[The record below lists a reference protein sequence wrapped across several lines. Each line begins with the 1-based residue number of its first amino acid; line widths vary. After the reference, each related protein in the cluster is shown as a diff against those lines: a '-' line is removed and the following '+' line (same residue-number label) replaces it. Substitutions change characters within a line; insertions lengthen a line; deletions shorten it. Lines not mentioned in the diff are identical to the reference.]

1 MPHNGMVQNITS
13 IGVTTSDCRT
23 EAGPTL
29 LWMDAGAGDSASSGG
44 HCELKYNRVHS
55 RLHPRERQTRTTSR
69 CMVPRCSATSSGM
82 SYSIR
87 GGERLRG
94 PPRGSSVVLP
104 SVLLRRASCILH
116 TRYTICARRGM
127 STLAEGAALRA
138 NLGRLCSS
146 ARELT
151 GARTTGA
158 RTRRAEARPQD
169 HGLGLAVVCTL
180 QHWGCGHTPS
190 LETCVPRQ
198 RSCTCGR

>member
-44 HCELKYNRVHS
+44 HCELKYDRVAGALEAAS
-55 RLHPRERQTRTTSR
+55 QRGRPVLLHGAWCQ
-69 CMVPRCSATSSGM
+69 RCSATSSGM

-104 SVLLRRASCILH
+104 SVLLRRASCIH
-116 TRYTICARRGM
+116 ATRYARD
-127 STLAEGAALRA
+127 
-138 NLGRLCSS
+138 
-146 ARELT
+146 
-151 GARTTGA
+151 
-158 RTRRAEARPQD
+158 EA
-169 HGLGLAVVCTL
+169 
-180 QHWGCGHTPS
+180 
-190 LETCVPRQ
+190 
-198 RSCTCGR
+198 